1 MSMNVPPVIDAH
13 THLGRW
19 LGPDGRWVDADLA
32 GGAPGLPWTVADV
45 GALLA
50 LMDRRGI
57 ATIVNLDGRWDDELE
72 ANLDR
77 YDRAHPGR
85 FASFCQL
92 DWSLAQGGDD
102 FATALVASL
111 ERSAA
116 AGARG
121 LKVWKTLGLGWRDA
135 RGALLL
141 PDDPRIGP
149 AWEAAGALGLPV
161 LIHTADPAAFFD
173 PLDDANP
180 WREELLANPDWH
192 VHGDPYPP
200 LARLLEAF
208 EAMVAA
214 HPRTTF
220 VGAHLVAVEDL
231 AWVERLC
238 ATYANVRFDVSA
250 RLPQLA
256 AQPEATRRL
265 LAAHPDRILFGT
277 DELPPHDDAYDAWDA
292 FLAALALA
300 PAALRALLH
309 DNAARLLAPA
319 ADAIADPGGA
329 LR

>member
-1 MSMNVPPVIDAH
+1 MNHGLVIDAH
-13 THLGRW
+13 NHLGRW

-32 GGAPGLPWTVADV
+32 GGVPGLPWTVPDV

-57 ATIVNLDGRWDDELE
+57 ATIVNLDGRWDAELE

-77 YDRAHPGR
+77 YDRARPGR
-85 FASFCQL
+85 FATFCQL
-92 DWSLAQGGDD
+92 DWSLARDGDD
-102 FATALVASL
+102 FAAALVASL

-135 RGALLL
+135 QGAMLL
-141 PDDPRIGP
+141 PDDPRIAP
-149 AWEAAGALGLPV
+149 VWDAAGALGLPV
-161 LIHTADPAAFFD
+161 LIHTADPAAFFE
-173 PLDDANP
+173 PLDARNP

-192 VHGDPYPP
+192 VHGAPYPP

-231 AWVERLC
+231 AWVARLC
-238 ATYANVRFDVSA
+238 AAYPNVRFDVSA

-256 AQPEATRRL
+256 AQPEAARRL
-265 LAAHPDRILFGT
+265 LATHPDRILLGT
-277 DELPPHDDAYDAWDA
+277 DEFPPCEQIYDAWDA

-300 PAALRALLH
+300 PDALRAIAH
-309 DNAARLLAPA
+309 DNAAWLLAPA
-319 ADAIADPGGA
+319 AQTAGGA
-329 LR
+329 EARR